1 MDLTTPTPD
10 QSPDP
15 TPGPAAEQG
24 ESAER
29 ADEVWKALADPTRRA
44 ILDRLRLGR
53 ATTGD
58 LAGAFPA
65 LTRFAV
71 MKHLAVLEA
80 AGLVVARKEGRQKFN
95 YLNAVPLRRVYERWV
110 NRYQDRWA
118 GSLTGL
124 QRLAESGHAQEGSHM
139 PVETISVAA
148 TVVQTEIT
156 IDAPPQ
162 KVYDLFFDRAH
173 DWFYESEEK
182 RKTVKTI
189 VERKLGGL
197 FYFESRPSG
206 GHPDGPPDQNVL
218 GTITMLKP
226 GRKIRMRGDCT
237 IPSAFIANMTIAFE
251 PAGKGTR
258 VSVEHRMAGEYPEDL
273 PAGFEEGWQDGL
285 QKLKTIAE
293 G

>member
-1 MDLTTPTPD
+1 MEAQPPT
-10 QSPDP
+10 
-15 TPGPAAEQG
+15 GP
-24 ESAER
+24 ESSES
-29 ADEVWKALADPTRRA
+29 DDVWKALSDPTRRA
-44 ILDRLRLGR
+44 ILDLLRLGR
-53 ATTGD
+53 ANTGD

-71 MKHLAVLEA
+71 MKHLSVLEE
-80 AGLVVARKEGRQKFN
+80 AGLVVTRKEGRQKFN

-110 NRYQDRWA
+110 GRYQDQWA
-118 GSLTGL
+118 GSLVGL
-124 QRLAESGHAQEGSHM
+124 QRLAENEPEVTQEGSDM
-139 PVETISVAA
+139 PVETIQINA

-173 DWFYESEEK
+173 DWFYESDEK
-182 RKTVKTI
+182 RQTVKTI
-189 VERKLGGL
+189 VERKLGGH
-197 FYFESRPSG
+197 FYFETKR
-206 GHPDGPPDQNVL
+206 PDGPPDQNVL

-237 IPSAFIANMTIAFE
+237 IPNAFIANMTIAFE
-251 PAGKGTR
+251 PSGNGTR
-258 VSVEHRMAGEYPEDL
+258 VSVEHRMAGEYPDDL

-285 QKLKTIAE
+285 QKLKKLCE

>member
-1 MDLTTPTPD
+1 MEAPPPTGSESSEPD
-10 QSPDP
+10 D
-15 TPGPAAEQG
+15 
-24 ESAER
+24 
-29 ADEVWKALADPTRRA
+29 VWKALSDPTRRA
-44 ILDRLRLGR
+44 ILDLLRQGR
-53 ATTGD
+53 ASTGD

-80 AGLVVARKEGRQKFN
+80 ANLVVTRKEGRQKFN
-95 YLNAVPLRRVYERWV
+95 YLNAVPLRRLYERWV
-110 NRYQDRWA
+110 GRYQDRWA
-118 GSLTGL
+118 GSLVGL
-124 QRLAESGHAQEGSHM
+124 QRLAENESEETQEGSNM
-139 PVETISVAA
+139 PVETIQVNA

-156 IDAPPQ
+156 VDAPPQ

-189 VERKLGGL
+189 VERKIGGH
-197 FYFESRPSG
+197 FYFETKR
-206 GHPDGPPDQNVL
+206 PDGPSDLNVL

-251 PAGKGTR
+251 PTGKGTR
-258 VSVEHRMAGEYPEDL
+258 VSVEHRMAGEYPDDL
-273 PAGFEEGWQDGL
+273 PAGFEEGWHDGL
-285 QKLKTIAE
+285 QKLKKLAE

>member
-1 MDLTTPTPD
+1 MEAPPPTG
-10 QSPDP
+10 S
-15 TPGPAAEQG
+15 
-24 ESAER
+24 ESSEH
-29 ADEVWKALADPTRRA
+29 DDVWKALSDPTRRA
-44 ILDRLRLGR
+44 ILDLLRQGR
-53 ATTGD
+53 ASTGD

-71 MKHLAVLEA
+71 MKHLSVLEH
-80 AGLVVARKEGRQKFN
+80 AGLVVTRKEGRQKWN

-110 NRYQDRWA
+110 SRYQDRWA
-118 GSLTGL
+118 GSLVGL
-124 QRLAESGHAQEGSHM
+124 QRLAECEPEQPQEGSNM
-139 PVETISVAA
+139 PVETIQVAA

-156 IDAPPQ
+156 INATPE

-173 DWFYESEEK
+173 DWFYESDEK

-189 VERKLGGL
+189 VERKLGGH
-197 FYFESRPSG
+197 FYFETQR
-206 GHPDGPPDQNVL
+206 PDGPPDQNVL

-251 PAGKGTR
+251 PVGNGTR
-258 VSVEHRMAGEYPEDL
+258 VSVEHRMAGEYPDDL

-285 QKLKTIAE
+285 QKLKKLAE